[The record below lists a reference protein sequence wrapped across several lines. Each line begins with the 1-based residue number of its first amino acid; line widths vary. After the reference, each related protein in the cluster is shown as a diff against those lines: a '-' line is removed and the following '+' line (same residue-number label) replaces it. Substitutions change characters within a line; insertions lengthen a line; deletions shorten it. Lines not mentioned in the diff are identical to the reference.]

1 MFQTLKQLWAPRQS
15 LSAQTIRA
23 HYARIVASAR
33 EPLLFQA
40 LAVPDTVDGRFDCL
54 VLHVHLWLRALKGSQ
69 TAPKTLSQ
77 QLFDLFLTDMDHNLR
92 ELGVSDLRV
101 GPQVKSMAKGYYGR
115 ATAYDAA
122 LDSGDDRTLDA
133 ALRRNLYGALRE
145 PPPDAAV
152 TAMVRYI
159 GSVSAHLAVQ
169 DFTDVPVAPPPPPL
183 TPTHGSGE
191 GS

>member
-1 MFQTLKQLWAPRQS
+1 MLQTLKQLWAPRQS
-15 LSAQTIRA
+15 LPTQTIRA

-33 EPLLFQA
+33 KPVLFQA

-54 VLHVHLWLRALKGSQ
+54 VLHMHLWLRALASSQ
-69 TAPKTLSQ
+69 TAPPTLSQ

-122 LDSGDDRTLDA
+122 LDSGDDGALEA
-133 ALRRNLYGALRE
+133 ALRRNLYGALLE
-145 PPPDAAV
+145 PPPDTAV

-159 GSVSAHLAVQ
+159 SSVSAHLAAQ
-169 DFTDVPVAPPPPPL
+169 DFTDVPEPPPPPAL
-183 TPTHGSGE
+183 STDGTGE